1 MKTEKKRSFRGA
13 VLLTVVSVMSLLI
26 VFLTSTLVLATAAN
40 NRAHKSYSSSQANYT
55 ARATID
61 SILAAA
67 KQNENFAIAMNSLK
81 KDGESFEVDV
91 AMESSAT
98 GIGKVD
104 NAKIAYAGKK
114 QFYDASKQEWVERDL
129 ISVTADVTSG
139 GETKTVT
146 AYVLKDPP
154 APGGGGGGGG
164 GFVTVGTAGTANHT
178 ISFGGTYLG
187 IGMSKGARYYQG
199 DYHLPGGQ
207 IVSLEDKFYLNREDD
222 QPGEIDVTTGLL
234 IPNTPENYKTPIDN
248 NKIENGIVTYS
259 FGNEGSIEAPVVI
272 NGNYYSNTKTEI
284 YFPAESTGLSVWG
297 SMAFQNQSSFTVN
310 GNVDNINPTKFNEI
324 PYIYVDAL
332 FDAGGST
339 SMNLNPPGSNNIPL
353 NIFCGSA
360 KINQASI
367 SADIYCQDSN
377 KTSTIVG
384 NSLTTLYKWS
394 DSVINGSSY
403 LDNTM
408 SGSLYSKGNVDIK
421 LAKISKDVKVEKDLT
436 ISASTIYGDVV
447 CGGTLTIT
455 NNTKIFGNVYCKG
468 IFSID
473 TNSSVYGTIYNNDK
487 SGTDAKTLKSEY
499 DFYLNDFYYDTIL
512 PNYARE
518 ENTKHED
525 ELRVGYREYANIE
538 VGEGPFVPV
547 WTPEYNGSA
556 ITLPDGTKLSTNN
569 DWTPVFLYN
578 GAFYKYK
585 PYEKIDFD
593 GNPTGEIV
601 DYNDI
606 YYRPDGSQ
614 CGKDEAKKEH
624 YTEWDDPYTETSE
637 QYYYYHVD
645 EYSNYDRQCNKD
657 EAWGTYY
664 LRRNNDIYNSGVVK
678 ADQEYAGVT
687 FFAKSD
693 PSQTPITDY
702 NSILDSKTINSADD
716 SMFNEIY
723 PRKAEKAVI
732 LGLEEIGDG
741 TPMAESKVLK
751 TVDEIE
757 DEYNFSSKSITE
769 IPSEGNYLANVNAN
783 VYKSQTDGSNQKL
796 VNEAD
801 TANPDTAIQTIPTD
815 PKSGD
820 KDAFEIKSSCTLK
833 GGFVNNIVIKN
844 ESVNDIWIKLD
855 DFELAKNG
863 INLIYDD
870 STPNCGNLNIYV
882 ENKATLNGCGIYT
895 KSYKDL
901 IDSHTQFQ
909 IANKKKLYVDEA
921 TGGKRVSCP
930 KINIYSKKSENDK
943 PKPKLTLM
951 NNAIVTAAIEAPH
964 MEFILTNAKNL
975 SKNDIYYNGRR
986 IAEAPGYNG
995 DVGVIGILNV
1005 AEGKMSNEW
1014 VFLYTPKD
1022 LPDGDDSDDPDKVS
1036 KEFDVMYYEGF

>member
-207 IVSLEDKFYLNREDD
+207 IVSLEDKFYLNRKDD
-222 QPGEIDVTTGLL
+222 QPGAIDGTTGML
-234 IPNTPENYKTPIDN
+234 IPNLPETTDADN
-248 NKIENGIVTYS
+248 IVTYS

-272 NGNYYSNTKTEI
+272 NGNYYSNTTTEI

-297 SMAFQNQSSFTVN
+297 NMSFQNQSSFTVN

-332 FDAGGST
+332 FDAGGNT

-769 IPSEGNYLANVNAN
+769 IPSEGNYLADVNAN
-783 VYKSQTDGSNQKL
+783 VYTNGTL
-796 VNEAD
+796 PA
-801 TANPDTAIQTIPTD
+801 
-815 PKSGD
+815 
-820 KDAFEIKSSCTLK
+820 EITTSCTLSGTFDK
-833 GGFVNNIVIKN
+833 DIIIKN
-844 ESVNDIWIKLD
+844 TATNDIWVKLD
-855 DFELAKNG
+855 NFTLQNNG
-863 INLIYDD
+863 DIVYDD
-870 STPNCGNLNIYV
+870 SAPNCGNLNLYV
-882 ENKATLNGCGIYT
+882 ENSADFLTGRSIYT
-895 KSYKDL
+895 KTYKDL
-901 IDSHTQFQ
+901 IDNHTKFQ
-909 IANKKKLYVDEA
+909 IANKKKLYVDDA

-930 KINIYSKKSENDK
+930 KINIYSKKAE
-943 PKPKLTLM
+943 PKGDGSVVRPKFNM
-951 NNAIVTAAIEAPH
+951 SNGASIVTAAIEAPN
-964 MEFILTNAKNL
+964 MEFTITNAKNL

-995 DVGVIGILNV
+995 SVGVIGILNV
-1005 AEGKMSNEW
+1005 AEGAMQNEW

-1022 LPDGDDSDDPDKVS
+1022 LPDGSDKTDPDKVS

>member
-40 NRAHKSYSSSQANYT
+40 NRAHKSYSSSQASYT
-55 ARATID
+55 ARAAID

-67 KQNENFAIAMNSLK
+67 KQNEDFAIAMNSLK
-81 KDGESFEVDV
+81 DGGSFDVDV
-91 AMESSAT
+91 NMESSAT

-104 NAKIAYAGKK
+104 SAKIAYAGKK
-114 QFYDASKQEWVERDL
+114 QFYDASKQEWVERDM

-164 GFVTVGTAGTANHT
+164 GFVTVGTAGTDNHT

-199 DYHLPGGQ
+199 DYNLPGGQ

-222 QPGEIDVTTGLL
+222 QPGAIDETTGLL
-234 IPNTPENYKTPIDN
+234 IPNTPENYKTPIEN
-248 NKIENGIVTYS
+248 GKIENGIVTYS

-332 FDAGGST
+332 FDAGGNT

-436 ISASTIYGDVV
+436 ISASTIYGDVA

-455 NNTKIFGNVYCKG
+455 NNTKIFGNVYCKS

-487 SGTDAKTLKSEY
+487 RGTDAKTLKSEY
-499 DFYLNDFYYDTIL
+499 DFYLNDFYYDTLL
-512 PNYARE
+512 PHYARE
-518 ENTKHED
+518 ENTSHAD
-525 ELRVGYREYANIE
+525 DIRLGYHEYANTE
-538 VGEGPFVPV
+538 VGVGPITPTWVPEKNDNMFV
-547 WTPEYNGSA
+547 
-556 ITLPDGTKLSTNN
+556 LPDGNMENVN
-569 DWTPVFLYN
+569 DDWRPMFWVN
-578 GAFYKYK
+578 GTIYRYK
-585 PYEKIDFD
+585 PYEKIDFN
-593 GNPTGEIV
+593 GKPTGEIV
-601 DYNDI
+601 DYDYI

-614 CGKDEAKKEH
+614 CDKSEAKS
-624 YTEWDDPYTETSE
+624 YTEWNDPTVGTFE

-645 EYSNYDRQCNKD
+645 EGGNYDRKCNKD

-732 LGLEEIGDG
+732 LGLEKIGDG
-741 TPMAESKVLK
+741 TPIADSKVLK
-751 TVDEIE
+751 TVEDIE
-757 DEYNFSSKSITE
+757 EEYNFSGKSITE
-769 IPSEGNYLANVNAN
+769 IPSEGNYLADVNAN
-783 VYKSQTDGSNQKL
+783 VYTNKKYKYKLKKEGSSEVEDK
-796 VNEAD
+796 EEIITGD
-801 TANPDTAIQTIPTD
+801 TI
-815 PKSGD
+815 
-820 KDAFEIKSSCTLK
+820 EITKSCTLSSEDGYFNKNIKIK
-833 GGFVNNIVIKN
+833 GQGGQ
-844 ESVNDIWIKLD
+844 DIWVKLAD
-855 DFELAKNG
+855 GFSMDNAG
-863 INLIYDD
+863 DIIYDD
-870 STPNCGNLNIYV
+870 SATNCGNLNIFV
-882 ENKATLNGCGIYT
+882 EGSATFSSGRSIYT
-895 KSYKDL
+895 KTYKDR
-901 IDSHTQFQ
+901 IDSHTKFQ
-909 IANKKKLYVDEA
+909 IATKKKLYADNSI
-921 TGGKRVSCP
+921 GGERVSCP
-930 KINIYSKKSENDK
+930 KINIYSKKIEYENGTVK
-943 PKPKLTLM
+943 SQPEMVL
-951 NNAIVTAAIEAPH
+951 NNDSIVTAAIEAPN
-964 MEFILTNAKNL
+964 MKFKLYNSKNL
-975 SKNDIYYNGRR
+975 SNDIYYNGRR

-1005 AEGKMSNEW
+1005 AEGDMSNNW
-1014 VFLYTPKD
+1014 TFLYTPRN
-1022 LPDGDDSDDPDKVS
+1022 LPDGDSGDDPDKVS